1 MIKSMTGFGRGNY
14 EESGRSFVIE
24 IKSVNHRYLD
34 VNVKMPRAMI
44 SLEERIRKAI
54 SETISRGKID
64 VFVTQNN
71 YEKEDMVASFNEHLA
86 DSYVKCLQEIKERY
100 SVRDDISVSL
110 IAKFPDV
117 ISLQKDEQ
125 DLEDIWK
132 TAEVPLKMA
141 IEALVSMRER
151 EGEKLKED
159 IVTRCNNVAELV
171 KKVELRAPLVVKEY
185 KERLEQRLKDLIND
199 AVIDENRI
207 AMEIAI
213 FADRSNIDEEIVR
226 LKSHLAQMID
236 NTQLEEPVGRK
247 LDFILQ
253 ELNRETNTIGSK
265 ANDAELVQIVLNMKN
280 EIEKIREQVQ
290 NIE

>member
-1 MIKSMTGFGRGNY
+1 MIRSMTGFGRGNY

-34 VNVKMPRAMI
+34 VNVKFPRAMI

-54 SETISRGKID
+54 SEKISRGKID

-86 DSYVKCLQEIKERY
+86 DSYVKCLEEIRDRY

-125 DLEDIWK
+125 DLEELWK

-141 IEALVSMRER
+141 IDALVAMRER

-159 IVTRCNNVAELV
+159 IVTRCNNISELV
-171 KKVELRAPLVVKEY
+171 EKVELRAPLVVKEY
-185 KERLEQRLKDLIND
+185 KERLEQRLKELLNG
-199 AVIDENRI
+199 AVIDENRV

-226 LKSHLAQMID
+226 LKSHIAQMIE
-236 NTQLEEPVGRK
+236 NTKMEESVGRK

-290 NIE
+290 NVE

>member
-1 MIKSMTGFGRGNY
+1 MIRSMTGFGRGNY

-34 VNVKMPRAMI
+34 VNVKLPRAMI

-54 SETISRGKID
+54 SEKISRGKID
-64 VFVTQNN
+64 VFVTQSN

-86 DSYVKCLQEIKERY
+86 DSYVKCLQEIRDRY

-125 DLEDIWK
+125 DLEELWK

-141 IEALVSMRER
+141 VDALVAMRVR

-159 IVTRCNNVAELV
+159 IVTRCNNISELV
-171 KKVELRAPLVVKEY
+171 EKVELRAPLVVKEY
-185 KERLEQRLKDLIND
+185 KERLEQRLKELLNG
-199 AVIDENRI
+199 AVIDENRV

-213 FADRSNIDEEIVR
+213 FADKSNIDEEIVR
-226 LKSHLAQMID
+226 LKSHLAQMIE
-236 NTQLEEPVGRK
+236 NTKMEEAVGRK

-290 NIE
+290 NVE

>member
-185 KERLEQRLKDLIND
+185 KERLEQRLKDLLND

-236 NTQLEEPVGRK
+236 NTKLEEPVGRK

-290 NIE
+290 NVE

>member
-1 MIKSMTGFGRGNY
+1 MIRSMTGFGRGNY

-34 VNVKMPRAMI
+34 VNIKLPRAMI

-54 SETISRGKID
+54 SEKISRGKID

-71 YEKEDMVASFNEHLA
+71 YEKEDLVASFNEHLA
-86 DSYVKCLQEIKERY
+86 DSYVKCLKEIRDRY

-125 DLEDIWK
+125 DLEELWK

-141 IEALVSMRER
+141 VEALVEMRQR
-151 EGEKLKED
+151 EGAKLKED
-159 IVTRCNNVAELV
+159 IVTRCNNITELV
-171 KKVELRAPLVVKEY
+171 NKVELRAPLVVKEY
-185 KERLEQRLKDLIND
+185 KERLEQRLKELLND
-199 AVIDENRI
+199 AVIDENRV

-226 LKSHLAQMID
+226 LKSHLAQMVD
-236 NTQLEEPVGRK
+236 NTKLEEPVGRK

-290 NIE
+290 NVE

>member
-34 VNVKMPRAMI
+34 VNVKLPRAMI

-54 SETISRGKID
+54 SEKISRGKID

-71 YEKEDMVASFNEHLA
+71 FEKEDMVASFNEHLA
-86 DSYVKCLQEIKERY
+86 DSYVKCLKEIRDRY

-110 IAKFPDV
+110 VAKFPDV

-125 DLEDIWK
+125 DLEELWK

-141 IEALVSMRER
+141 IEDLVAMRIR

-159 IVTRCNNVAELV
+159 IITRCNNVAELV
-171 KKVELRAPLVVKEY
+171 EKVELRAPLVVKEY
-185 KERLEQRLKDLIND
+185 KERLEQRLKELLNGS
-199 AVIDENRI
+199 VIDENRI

-226 LKSHLAQMID
+226 LKSHLGQMID
-236 NTQLEEPVGRK
+236 NTELEEPVGRK

-265 ANDAELVQIVLNMKN
+265 ANDAGLVQIVLNMKN

-290 NIE
+290 NVE

>member
-185 KERLEQRLKDLIND
+185 KERLEQRLKDLLND

-236 NTQLEEPVGRK
+236 NTKLEEPVGRK

>member
-1 MIKSMTGFGRGNY
+1 MIRSMTGFGRGNY

-34 VNVKMPRAMI
+34 VNVKLPRAMI

-54 SETISRGKID
+54 SEKISRGKID

-86 DSYVKCLQEIKERY
+86 DSYVKCLEEIRDRY

-125 DLEDIWK
+125 DLEELWK

-141 IEALVSMRER
+141 IDALVAMRER

-159 IVTRCNNVAELV
+159 IVTRCNNISELV
-171 KKVELRAPLVVKEY
+171 EKVELRAPLVVKEY
-185 KERLEQRLKDLIND
+185 KERLEQRLKELLNG
-199 AVIDENRI
+199 AVIDENRV

-226 LKSHLAQMID
+226 LKSHIAQMIE
-236 NTQLEEPVGRK
+236 NTKMEESVGRK

-290 NIE
+290 NVE